1 MLQDKHNVVPVTLA
15 VLLHGLLLVSMTVVF
30 DFGAPNRP
38 PMPLA
43 ITGTLVT
50 ENAVVAPP
58 VIEESKPEPVPEPEP
73 EPIPDTSEQERK
85 ALEEQKRRE
94 DARVERERLQRI
106 EQEQEQQRQAE
117 EAERK
122 RVAAEAEKRR
132 VAEAEAAQERR
143 RQELER
149 QREEEIERQR
159 AENERLRR
167 ESEAAARQEELDAE
181 ARRIAARNADA
192 KAAYMFAIQQRIS
205 NNWVRPPTATA
216 GIECT
221 VNIRQLPGGEVVS
234 VSIGA
239 CNGDAVVQ
247 RSIESAVHRASPLP
261 SPRDPGVFDRNLTL
275 IFRPA
280 D

>member
-1 MLQDKHNVVPVTLA
+1 VIDDKHNVVPVTLA
-15 VLLHGLLLVSMTVVF
+15 VLLHAVLLVSMTTLI
-30 DFGAPNRP
+30 DFSGSSRP

-58 VIEESKPEPVPEPEP
+58 IIKEPEP
-73 EPIPDTSEQERK
+73 EPVPDTSEQERI
-85 ALEEQKRRE
+85 AAEEQKRVE
-94 DARVERERLQRI
+94 DARIERERLQRL
-106 EQEQEQQRQAE
+106 EQEAEQKRLAE
-117 EAERK
+117 EAERN
-122 RVAAEAEKRR
+122 RVAAETEKRR
-132 VAEAEAAQERR
+132 LAEEEAATERR
-143 RQELER
+143 RLEAER
-149 QREEEIERQR
+149 QRQEAIERQR

-167 ESEAAARQEELDAE
+167 EAESAARQEELDAE

-192 KAAYMFAIQQRIS
+192 QAAYMFAIQQRIS
-205 NNWVRPPTATA
+205 SKWVRPPTATA

-234 VSIGA
+234 VSIGR
-239 CNGDAVVQ
+239 CNGDAVVR
-247 RSIESAVHRASPLP
+247 RSIENAVHNASPLP

-275 IFRPA
+275 IFKPA